1 MFPSS
6 IHPYTIIQLQT
17 VDSTNNY
24 TASLKNRSNIQNKTV
39 ILASFQ
45 TKGKGQLSNKWLS
58 ERDQN
63 LLLSI
68 FLKPSSFKAEH
79 QFDLS
84 RITALAIRDTVS
96 HYLPQSASIKWPNDI
111 FINDKKI
118 AGILIENS
126 ISSQT
131 IDHSIIGIGININQ
145 ERFEGINAT
154 SFKLEAGKQWDRP
167 RILEFLLYRFEYYIG
182 LLDSNQN
189 ELQKLFDIHLYKRK
203 DWIQLTSIKSGAFKG
218 RIIGTNKSGF
228 LLVENENKEILSFQH
243 KEIAFN

>member
-24 TASLKNRSNIQNKTV
+24 TASLKNRSYLQNKTV

-68 FLKPSSFKAEH
+68 FLKPHALKADH

-84 RITALAIRDTVS
+84 RVTALAIRDTIS
-96 HYLPQSASIKWPNDI
+96 HYLPQYASIKWPNDI
-111 FINDKKI
+111 YINDKKI

-145 ERFEGINAT
+145 ETFKGINAT
-154 SFKLEAGKQWDRP
+154 SFKLEVEKKWDRP
-167 RILEFLLYRFEYYIG
+167 RILEFLLYRFEHYMNM
-182 LLDSNQN
+182 LDSKQN
-189 ELQKLFDIHLYKRK
+189 ELHKLFDVHLYKRK
-203 DWIQLTSIKSGAFKG
+203 EWIQLINTKNGAFKG
-218 RIIGTNKSGF
+218 RIIGTNKSGS
-228 LLVENENKEILSFQH
+228 LIIEHENKEILSFQH